1 MPNANE
7 TAKYPKQMGMP
18 SLSPLEKYCFLV
30 MMTFSFFTAA
40 PKCGK
45 ICKIQPFP
53 KEKHRKRCVKYEKRR
68 FSPP

>member
-30 MMTFSFFTAA
+30 MMTFSFFATHPNAA
-40 PKCGK
+40 KFAK
-45 ICKIQPFP
+45 YNRFQK
-53 KEKHRKRCVKYEKRR
+53 KSTEKGV
-68 FSPP
+68 